1 MSDEIVAVKINGKK
15 FTGWE
20 SVSINKSMDNV
31 CGSFDIGLISST
43 TTKGIL
49 PGQKVVIEIDD
60 EPIINGYIDKRARK
74 IDENSKSMTISG
86 RDRTGDLV
94 DCSAIKSSGSW
105 KSIGLLQLCTDVCKP
120 FGIKC
125 FAGSGADL
133 GKPFKSVTIQDGETA
148 FALIERLCRQ
158 RSLIPLANSSGDL
171 VLEVPSTTPA
181 DDSLSAGFNIK
192 TISEEIDYA
201 NRFSSYTVKAQNSGG
216 GNPWLKS
223 TSTGIKGAAKDAV
236 ITRYR
241 PLIIQAETKHDNGTA
256 KDRAAW
262 EAVVRFG
269 RSLNLTVDVKGWKQ
283 SSGVLWKRNT
293 LIDILHEE
301 LEIDGTFIAIGVNYK
316 LDDNSGKT
324 STLTL
329 RNKLALTPNKAGEI
343 EVS

>member
-1 MSDEIVAVKINGKK
+1 MSDETIAVKINGKK

-20 SVSINKSMDNV
+20 SVSVLKSMDNV

-43 TTKGIL
+43 ATKGIL
-49 PGQKVVIEIDD
+49 PGQKVIIEIAD
-60 EPIINGYIDKRARK
+60 EPIITGYIDKRVRK

-86 RDRTGDLV
+86 RDNTGDLV

-105 KSIGLLQLCTDVCKP
+105 KNITLLQLCTDVCKP
-120 FGIKC
+120 FEIQC
-125 FAGSGADL
+125 FVGDGASI
-133 GKPFKSVTIQDGETA
+133 GKPFKSVTIQDGETV

-158 RSLIPLANSSGDL
+158 RSLLPLANSYGHL
-171 VLEVPSTTPA
+171 ILETPSTTPA

-192 TISEEIDYA
+192 TITEEIDYT

-216 GNPWLKS
+216 GNPWTKE
-223 TSTGIKGAAKDAV
+223 TSTGIKGSAKDTV

-256 KDRAAW
+256 KDRATW

-269 RSLNLTVDVKGWKQ
+269 RSLNLTIDVKGWRQ
-283 SSGVLWKRNT
+283 SSGTLWKRNT
-293 LIDILHEE
+293 LVDVLYED
-301 LEIDGTFIAIGVNYK
+301 LEIDGTFIVIGVNYK
-316 LDDNSGKT
+316 LDDNSGHT
-324 STLTL
+324 TALTL
-329 RNKLALTPNKAGEI
+329 RNKLALTPNKTGEI